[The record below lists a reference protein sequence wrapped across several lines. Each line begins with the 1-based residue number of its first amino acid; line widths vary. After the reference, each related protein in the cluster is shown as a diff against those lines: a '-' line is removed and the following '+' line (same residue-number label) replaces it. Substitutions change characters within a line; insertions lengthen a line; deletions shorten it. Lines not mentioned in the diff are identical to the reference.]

1 MNPDEALLSQ
11 PQRQSPLAV
20 VFLAARILRGVGLV
34 NIGIALVFLFNA
46 PIPGGVFLL
55 VPMVGVLLFGLATL
69 AWWRYTFVVVEDE
82 LRVTKG
88 VLSEDRLTIP
98 LDRVQSVSIDQDF
111 IRRPI
116 GLVRASLDTAGTDQ
130 AEFTIDAIDRSI
142 AEALQRVSAEQRR
155 AAISEPS
162 LDGSDQPPPP
172 VAPDIPIV
180 RRTPLELV
188 KLGLAQSPRAGLA
201 VIAPFIAFADEF
213 GDVFELGLTSVSGT
227 EWDASR
233 LVYALV
239 TVLVIGTVLSMVLQV
254 GREVITNWDL
264 TLTRTP
270 SGLRRTSGLFSR
282 VSRAASFARVQRLS
296 THQPPLRRIIGFR
309 RVSLPTIGAGDLSM
323 SGCTDDEVA
332 RIRTLVLEPDEIVSQ
347 LDRRI
352 SPLGVFLEVRNTTLV
367 LAPVVAILVVLFG
380 WWGTAMLVVLPVVW
394 LVARRYNRNFR
405 WGLAGS
411 GLARVAHVVSVAT
424 SEVAMRKTQTVIVRQ
439 SFFERRRGLAT
450 LEVATARGALTIP
463 LIDEAE
469 ARAVRDAVVHAAET
483 DTRAWM

>member
-1 MNPDEALLSQ
+1 MNPDQALLSQ
-11 PQRQSPLAV
+11 PQRQSPLAML
-20 VFLAARILRGVGLV
+20 FLALRILRGVGLV
-34 NIGIALVFLFNA
+34 NIGIAVVFLFNA
-46 PIPGGVFLL
+46 PIPGGVIVL
-55 VPMVGVLLFGLATL
+55 VPVVGAVLFGLAAL
-69 AWWRYTFVVVEDE
+69 AWWRYTFVVVDDE

-130 AEFTIDAIDRSI
+130 AEFTIDAVDRSV
-142 AEALQRVSAEQRR
+142 AEALQRLSAERR
-155 AAISEPS
+155 MTAVREPAP
-162 LDGSDQPPPP
+162 DGSVSPPPP
-172 VAPDIPIV
+172 VAPDVPIV
-180 RRTPLELV
+180 RRTPFELV
-188 KLGLAQSPRAGLA
+188 KLGLAQSPWAGLA
-201 VIAPFIAFADEF
+201 VIAPFLAFADEF

-233 LVYALV
+233 LVYALL
-239 TVLVIGTVLSMVLQV
+239 TLLVVGTILSMVLQV
-254 GREVITNWDL
+254 GREVVTNWNL
-264 TLTRTP
+264 TLTQTP

-282 VSRAASFARVQRLS
+282 VSRAASTARVQRLS
-296 THQPPLRRIIGFR
+296 THQSPLRRLIGFR

-332 RIRTLVLEPDEIVSQ
+332 RIRELVLDTDERVTQ

-352 SPLGVFLEVRNTTLV
+352 SPLAVFLEVRNTTLV

-380 WWGTAMLVVLPVVW
+380 WWGTALLVLLPIVW

-405 WGLAGS
+405 WGVSAR
-411 GLARVAHVVSVAT
+411 GLARTSHVLSVAT
-424 SEVAMRKTQTVIVRQ
+424 TEVAMRKAQTVIVRQ

-450 LEVATARGALTIP
+450 LEVATARGGLTIP
-463 LIDEAE
+463 LIDQDE
-469 ARAVRDAVVHAAET
+469 ARAVRDVVVHAAET